1 MNENDRAF
9 VDSLHHM
16 LQVAIDTAFVA
27 VFGVVIAA
35 VLVGCIASIYLT
47 GNVVAQRLRKRTW
60 LAQTQHE
67 APTDTNHEADN
78 ALDFTD

>member
-1 MNENDRAF
+1 MNENDHAF

-27 VFGVVIAA
+27 VFGAVIAA

-47 GNVVAQRLRKRTW
+47 GNIVAQRLRKRTW
-60 LAQTQHE
+60 SAQTQHE
-67 APTDTNHEADN
+67 APTDTENVSDDAPDS
-78 ALDFTD
+78 TD

>member
-27 VFGVVIAA
+27 LFGVVIAA
-35 VLVGCIASIYLT
+35 FLVGCIASIYLT
-47 GNVVAQRLRKRTW
+47 GNVVAQWLRKRTW
-60 LAQTQHE
+60 TAQTQHE
-67 APTDTNHEADN
+67 APTDTENVSGDA
-78 ALDFTD
+78 TDSTD